1 MSAFFD
7 MGGYGAFVWPSY
19 AASVIV
25 LGLLIAFSVSG
36 HARARAE
43 IRRLENE
50 AKGENS

>member
-25 LGLLIAFSVSG
+25 LALAVLFSVSA
-36 HARARAE
+36 HRRAQAE
-43 IRRLENE
+43 IRRLEDQ
-50 AKGENS
+50 AKGGNS